1 MSVPK
6 PRLLI
11 VGRTRYRLPL
21 NESLERKFRALE
33 DELQVRVL
41 GSAQADSET
50 ATPRFRLVRRKR
62 PAFLDGALFYLTLP
76 ALVARELRTFRP
88 HAVITQSVYEGA
100 AVLLAK
106 WAVRS
111 KARVIVDVHG
121 DWDTATELYGSRKR
135 RLLAPVTR
143 RVSRFSVRRADAV
156 RTISEFTSK
165 RVRREGIE
173 PASVFP
179 AYVDFATFLETP
191 PAHLP
196 PSPRALFVGVLER
209 YKNVDGLADA
219 WRLVVQRLPDARLLV
234 VGTGRE
240 RETIER
246 LVTELP
252 DQTVWESRLAPEDV
266 ARVLD
271 ESTLLVLP
279 SRSEGLP
286 RIVIE
291 AFCRGR
297 PVVGTRT
304 GGIPDIVEDGVN
316 GVLVPSEDP
325 EALAEV
331 LVRVLS
337 DHELQEQLAEGAL
350 ASAAEW
356 LQTPEE
362 YAAHVRDLVAR
373 VAGV

>member
-1 MSVPK
+1 M
-6 PRLLI
+6 
-11 VGRTRYRLPL
+11 
-21 NESLERKFRALE
+21 
-33 DELQVRVL
+33 
-41 GSAQADSET
+41 
-50 ATPRFRLVRRKR
+50 RRKR

-88 HAVITQSVYEGA
+88 HAVLTQSVYEGA

-106 WAVRS
+106 RFARS
-111 KARVIVDVHG
+111 NARLIVDVHG

-135 RLLAPVTR
+135 RLLAPVTK
-143 RVSRFSVRRADAV
+143 RVSRFSDRRADAV
-156 RTISEFTSK
+156 RTISEFTTQ

-179 AYVDFATFLETP
+179 AFVDFATFLERP
-191 PAHLP
+191 PAQLP
-196 PSPRALFVGVLER
+196 PIPRALFVGVLER
-209 YKNVDGLADA
+209 YKNVDGLAEA
-219 WRLVVQRLPDARLLV
+219 WRRAAEEMPSARLLV

-246 LVTELP
+246 LVAELSA
-252 DQTVWESRLAPEDV
+252 QTSWAPRLSSEDV
-266 ARVLD
+266 ARALD

-297 PVVGTRT
+297 PVVGARA
-304 GGIPDIVEDGVN
+304 GGIPDIVEDGLN
-316 GVLVPSEDP
+316 GVLVPPEDP
-325 EALAEV
+325 DALADA

-337 DHELQEQLAEGAL
+337 DRALQERLAAGART
-350 ASAAEW
+350 SAADW
-356 LQTPEE
+356 LQTPEQ
-362 YAAHVRDLVAR
+362 YAAHVRELVAR

>member
-1 MSVPK
+1 VSDQK

-11 VGRTRYRLPL
+11 VGRTRYCLPL
-21 NESLERKFRALE
+21 ADSLERKFRALE
-33 DELQVRVL
+33 KELQVRVV
-41 GSAQADSET
+41 GSAQDGSQ
-50 ATPRFRLVRRKR
+50 ATQTFRLVRRKR
-62 PAFLDGALFYLTLP
+62 PGFLDGALFYLALP
-76 ALVARELRTFRP
+76 TLVARELRGFRP

-106 WAVRS
+106 TLVRS
-111 KARVIVDVHG
+111 DTRVIVDVHG

-135 RLLAPVTR
+135 RLLAPVTKL
-143 RVSRFSVRRADAV
+143 VSRASVRRADAI
-156 RTISEFTSK
+156 RTISAFTTE

-179 AYVDFATFLETP
+179 AYVDFATFVERP
-191 PAHLP
+191 PAPLP
-196 PSPRALFVGVLER
+196 PVPRVLFVGVLER
-209 YKNVDGLADA
+209 YKNVDGLADT
-219 WRLVVQRLPDARLLV
+219 WRLVAERVPEAQLRI

-240 RETIER
+240 REAVER
-246 LVTELP
+246 LVADLP
-252 DQTVWESRLAPEDV
+252 AQTTWDARLPQEGIAQ
-266 ARVLD
+266 ALD
-271 ESTLLVLP
+271 AATLLVLP

-286 RIVIE
+286 RVVIE

-316 GVLVPSEDP
+316 GVLAVPEDAG
-325 EALAEV
+325 ALADA

-337 DHELQEQLAEGAL
+337 DGELQERLADGARR
-350 ASAAEW
+350 SAAKW
-356 LQTPEE
+356 LQTPEQ
-362 YAAHVRDLVAR
+362 YAAQIRDLVAR